1 MRLDSEHSDQL
12 DLGIVGVVARCTSLQ
27 RLSLSQSQSLE
38 ASVVVDR
45 YSIPAKTFA
54 WLAHRTLNSIS
65 R

>member
-12 DLGIVGVVARCTSLQ
+12 DLGIVGVVARCLQ
-27 RLSLSQSQSLE
+27 GLSLWQSQSLE